1 MVIIRLSFS
10 AFIISNADLP
20 VIPLSKKARKRYI
33 AGFLFGFLG
42 GFLPSSVSSPL
53 FAKSEDK
60 TGDSPCF
67 CFPSSVSSP
76 LSDKT
81 GDDSEDDASTRVIIS
96 QSPYRS
102 RVSRNSGLIKSYNNN
117 HTSLF
122 ACGSSIAPVLPLS
135 FSAQAMQDRSV
146 FRSVY
151 FPLFAKDYFHA
162 CLVREL
168 YQII

>member
-1 MVIIRLSFS
+1 MQKHNNSMIFDFS
-10 AFIISNADLP
+10 LCLVNN
-20 VIPLSKKARKRYI
+20 I
-33 AGFLFGFLG
+33 AKC
-42 GFLPSSVSSPL
+42 P
-53 FAKSEDK
+53 
-60 TGDSPCF
+60 T
-67 CFPSSVSSP
+67 
-76 LSDKT
+76 
-81 GDDSEDDASTRVIIS
+81 
-96 QSPYRS
+96 
-102 RVSRNSGLIKSYNNN
+102 N